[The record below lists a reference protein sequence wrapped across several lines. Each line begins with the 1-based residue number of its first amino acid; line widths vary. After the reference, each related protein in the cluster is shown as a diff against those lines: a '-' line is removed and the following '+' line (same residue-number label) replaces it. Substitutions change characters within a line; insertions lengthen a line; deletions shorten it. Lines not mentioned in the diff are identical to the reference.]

1 MLLLHNSDVF
11 ITWEIFKG
19 RNVVNTL
26 SADRTGTVCG
36 PLLGPLFESGIILS
50 I

>member
-19 RNVVNTL
+19 RTVVNTL
-26 SADRTGTVCG
+26 SADRTGTDQIYMTGTGGVAHMG
-36 PLLGPLFESGIILS
+36 YY
-50 I
+50 